1 MRSLPDLAPDDN
13 LAPAG
18 EHDHPDR
25 RDTTIWRAVWPGPLA
40 AARVAALRLRHAWR
54 PLLAVN
60 LGVLI
65 ASVLICALPLY
76 TGVIADIQLQ
86 RLLATAP
93 VTQVNLDIGVT
104 TSSIQS
110 SAADQISANVRDTAF
125 GEIDDFASAYS
136 SRYASLT
143 RLSFATVNGSYKNVI
158 GLGVDTS
165 AALAYTFDPH
175 TGAPHMKLYS
185 GRLPRDVAPGQ
196 PLEVLV
202 TPKMGAKPGDI
213 ITLNGPPG
221 NQGTL
226 TVKVAGVWFPTNPAD
241 VYWDGFSWDTHESVL
256 LAGRGAPPE
265 PPIFPLVFTHD
276 GFFQALADIATGSGG
291 SLSGPASNNAPVFGM
306 RLDYIYQVNRTALT
320 VQNMASVV
328 GQLQRLRSNLTTY
341 LPGSNG
347 IRSVVVATDLDTLI
361 ESLLAQMQLLAL
373 PLTMVIVELAGVA
386 LLFTTTMAGLLI
398 DDAEAE
404 IATLATRG
412 ASGTQMIGVFAVQSA
427 LLALI
432 TAAVSPFIAFWA
444 VFAFVRRI
452 VPEVSVTPDY
462 LSTAVSLQT
471 MVTAVAIAAGVGI
484 AAVVL
489 GATRAARL
497 DIAAFRREQARGVR
511 RPLWQRL
518 YLDVGL
524 ALLCVAGYVDLFQF
538 GGLGVRQ
545 TLQQAGQ
552 SAGKNPDPVL
562 ALVPVASLV
571 AGALVLLRVFPP
583 VAQTSAKLAKGSRG
597 APGLLA
603 FAQLA
608 RGGGQHARLALLLTV
623 CVGLGIFTLGF
634 GASLDQNAHDRAAY
648 SVGADL
654 QVQLQ
659 DDVQKT
665 PFAHDVGKQ
674 FARLPGVLAVTP
686 IYRSQARSSS
696 DSGARLLNLL
706 GVDPATFASVGYWRN
721 DFSAQPL
728 ASLMHQMH
736 QREGNPRAGTPEAPL
751 WALIDTRMASDLAL
765 RPGDRFTISPQE
777 GGSYDVNCVVG
788 AVVNDFPTMY
798 DTNEGGF
805 VVTDETDLLTAYDNP
820 ELGNLLL
827 HGPTE
832 YWFHTTGT
840 ARDNAA
846 LAQAFNDPNL
856 YVGATV
862 ALRDITNEIA
872 AGPTQAGLNAL
883 LLAGALIAAL
893 LGIFGSL
900 VQAGIAARRRHAQFA
915 VLHAIGGTGSQLTRI
930 VVWQQAAVYLF
941 ALVGGTLLGYVLT
954 LLILPT
960 LQFAGGATGPDAAV
974 PPYILVY
981 NPLTTAGF
989 YAVLVVA
996 FAAGL
1001 AIAAARARGL
1011 GAQALRLSE
1020 D

>member
-13 LAPAG
+13 PAAAG
-18 EHDHPDR
+18 EHDHLDR

-60 LGVLI
+60 LGILI

-86 RLLATAP
+86 RLLTTAP
-93 VTQVNLDIGVT
+93 VTQVNVDIGVT
-104 TSSIQS
+104 TVSTG
-110 SAADQISANVRDTAF
+110 SAAAGQISADVQDTA
-125 GEIDDFASAYS
+125 DDIGSFASPYS
-136 SRYASLT
+136 YRYASLA
-143 RLSFATVNGSYKNVI
+143 RLSFSAVNGSYKNVV
-158 GLGVDTS
+158 GLGIDSS
-165 AALAYTFDPH
+165 AALPYTFDLH

-185 GRLPRDVAPGQ
+185 GRLPQDVAPGQ
-196 PLEVLV
+196 PLEALV
-202 TPKMGAKPGDI
+202 TPKLGAKPGDI
-213 ITLNGPPG
+213 IALNGPAGSP
-221 NQGTL
+221 GTL
-226 TVKVAGVWFPTNPAD
+226 TIKVVGVWFPKNPND

-256 LAGRGAPPE
+256 LTGHGLPPE
-265 PPIFPLVFTHD
+265 PPIFPLVFTHA
-276 GFFQALADIATGSGG
+276 GFFQAVAAIAAGAGG

-306 RLDYIYQVNRTALT
+306 RLDYIYQVDHTALT
-320 VQNMASVV
+320 VQNMTFAL
-328 GQLQRLRSNLTTY
+328 GQLQQLRSNLTTD
-341 LPGSNG
+341 LPGANG
-347 IRSVVVATDLDTLI
+347 VNSVVVATDLDKLI
-361 ESLLAQMQLLAL
+361 ASLLAQMQLLAL
-373 PLTMVIVELAGVA
+373 PLEMVIVELAGVA
-386 LLFTTTMAGLLI
+386 LLFTVTMAGLLI

-427 LLALI
+427 LVALI
-432 TAAVSPFIAFWA
+432 TAAISPFIAFWV

-462 LSTAVSLQT
+462 LSSAVSLRA
-471 MVTAVAIAAGVGI
+471 MVIAAAIAAVVGI

-545 TLQQAGQ
+545 TLTQSGQAAGQ
-552 SAGKNPDPVL
+552 NADPVL
-562 ALVPVASLV
+562 ALVPLASLV
-571 AGALVLLRVFPP
+571 AGALLLLRIFPP
-583 VAQTSAKLAKGSRG
+583 VARASVSLAKGSRG

-608 RGGGQHARLALLLTV
+608 RGGGQYARLALLLTL

-659 DDVQKT
+659 DVVQKT
-665 PFAHDVGKQ
+665 PFAHDVGAQ
-674 FARLPGVLAVTP
+674 FAHLPGVLAVTP
-686 IYRSQARSSS
+686 IYRSQARSSP
-696 DSGARLLNLL
+696 DSGARLLNVL

-721 DFSAQPL
+721 DFAPQPL
-728 ASLMHQMH
+728 ASLMRQMRQH
-736 QREGNPRAGTPEAPL
+736 EGNAQAGTPDVPL
-751 WALIDTRMASDLAL
+751 WALIDARMASDLAL
-765 RPGDRFTISPQE
+765 RPGDRFTIQPQE

-788 AVVNDFPTMY
+788 AIVSDFPTMY
-798 DTNEGGF
+798 DTEEGGF
-805 VVTDETDLLTAYDNP
+805 VVVDETDLLAAYDNP
-820 ELGNLLL
+820 ALGNLLL

-840 ARDNAA
+840 AHDNAA

-856 YVGATV
+856 YVGTTV
-862 ALRDITNEIA
+862 ARRDIANQIA

-900 VQAGIAARRRHAQFA
+900 VQASIAARRRHAQFA
-915 VLHAIGGTGSQLTRI
+915 VLHALGSTGSQLTRI

-941 ALVGGTLLGYVLT
+941 GLAAGTLLGYVLT
-954 LLILPT
+954 ELILPT
-960 LQFAGGATGPDAAV
+960 LQFAGGTTGPDAAV
-974 PPYILVY
+974 PPFILVY

-989 YAVLVVA
+989 YVALVLA

-1011 GAQALRLSE
+1011 GAQALRLAE